1 MCFQVFWIGRRFA
14 ALFALVSQDN
24 DPMFTQLLSQFLVNT
39 TYQDLPQPVI
49 AAAKRGVLDIVAVTL
64 AGSREPVAEKLQQV
78 AKAGGYHPEATVIN
92 GGFKTDAYH
101 AALINGAMS
110 HVLDYDDV
118 IHVPPS
124 WMGHPSV
131 VIFPTVLAMAEGQ
144 DVSGKELILAYCL
157 GVEVYAKVGLFCGD
171 DAYKNGWHNTS
182 YIGTMAA
189 TAAAAK
195 LLNLGELH
203 VRRAFGIAGS
213 LAGGLR
219 QNFGTMV
226 KSLHAGIAARN
237 GIEASLLAQADITSA
252 ENIFEAP
259 LGFKKVFSGKFS
271 DTTKEIPYGEKT
283 LTPEEFANVLGNPWN
298 IHSPG
303 VSFKICPSCRATHF
317 GMEAALNFRG
327 KYTVDAEQITEVECH
342 VPNHMESVLFYHD
355 PQKGLEGKFSLEYV
369 LARTLRDGTPKIDD
383 FTDARVNEPAIKELV
398 KKIKWHSFV
407 PQVGT
412 FGAPEFIIKLADGTQ
427 FYSKIE
433 FPRGEPEN
441 PVTDDILIEKFQDCA
456 GFTLPQEI
464 KNQVQDLI
472 LNLEDVENISQ
483 LAELLR

>member
-1 MCFQVFWIGRRFA
+1 
-14 ALFALVSQDN
+14 
-24 DPMFTQLLSQFLVNT
+24 MFTQLLSQFLVNT
-39 TYQDLPQPVI
+39 TYRDLPQPVI

-64 AGSREPVAEKLQQV
+64 AGSREPVADKLKRLTRVGSYNQ
-78 AKAGGYHPEATVIN
+78 EATVIN

-101 AALINGAMS
+101 AAFINGAMS

-131 VIFPTVLAMAEGQ
+131 AIFPTVLAMAERQNVTGQ
-144 DVSGKELILAYCL
+144 ELILAYCL
-157 GVEVYAKVGLFCGD
+157 GIEVYAKVGLFCGD
-171 DAYKNGWHNTS
+171 NAYKNGWHNTS

-195 LLNLGELH
+195 LLKLDELQ

-237 GIEASLLAQADITSA
+237 GIEAALLAQADITSA

-259 LGFKKVFSGKFS
+259 LGFKKVFSGEYN
-271 DTTKEIPYGEKT
+271 DTAKQIPYGEKT
-283 LTPEEFANVLGNPWN
+283 LTPTEFANVLGNPWN
-298 IHSPG
+298 IDSPG

-317 GMEAALNFRG
+317 GMEAALNFRQ

-369 LARTLRDGTPKIDD
+369 LARTLLDGTPKIDD
-383 FTDARVNEPAIKELV
+383 FTDKRVNEP
-398 KKIKWHSFV
+398 KIKNLMQRIKWNSFV
-407 PQVGT
+407 PDAGT
-412 FGAPEFIIKLADGTQ
+412 FGAPDFVIKLNDGTQ

-441 PVTDDILIEKFQDCA
+441 PVTDDILIEKYQNCA
-456 GFTLPQEI
+456 SFVLPQET

-483 LAELLR
+483 LAELLK